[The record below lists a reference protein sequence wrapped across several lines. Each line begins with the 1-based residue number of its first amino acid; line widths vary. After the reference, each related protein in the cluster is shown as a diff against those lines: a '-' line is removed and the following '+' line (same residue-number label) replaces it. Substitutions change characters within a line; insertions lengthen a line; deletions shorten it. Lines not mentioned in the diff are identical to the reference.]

1 MATDSADSDLEKY
14 EYSLSQG
21 AADDSVASE
30 KTLKCVRIIFDIRYR
45 KKQFKIVE
53 TNKKIVSLLMFDK
66 KKQFLSD
73 T

>member
-30 KTLKCVRIIFDIRYR
+30 KTLQCVRIIFD
-45 KKQFKIVE
+45 
-53 TNKKIVSLLMFDK
+53 SL
-66 KKQFLSD
+66 
-73 T
+73 